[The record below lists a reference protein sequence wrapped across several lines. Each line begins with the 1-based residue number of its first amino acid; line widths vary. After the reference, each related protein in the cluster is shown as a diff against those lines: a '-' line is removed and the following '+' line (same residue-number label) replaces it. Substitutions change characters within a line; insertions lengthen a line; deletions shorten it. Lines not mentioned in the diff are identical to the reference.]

1 MSKVIEIEIAY
12 LHNEVESIE
21 KYNEIW
27 GDVHVTKTI
36 TKYKPQYLRDAG
48 LLTYDSSL
56 DDAIIK
62 GLFKHYAAY
71 KNQDWRIP
79 DTTRTTNDEE
89 ESE

>member
-1 MSKVIEIEIAY
+1 MGEIIEMEIAY
-12 LHNEVESIE
+12 FRNEVESIE

-36 TKYKPQYLRDAG
+36 TKYKPQPLRDAG

-71 KNQDWRIP
+71 DNQD
-79 DTTRTTNDEE
+79 
-89 ESE
+89 